1 MLFAVLFARI
11 REKGILDFIA
21 HGSILQGFTV
31 AWSGIIGFKCKCR
44 LGWYLHFH
52 SSSPYFQSLIPH
64 GSLSMYHRILP
75 SERVRLNKPMNLLDY
90 A

>member
-31 AWSGIIGFKCKCR
+31 AWSGIIPCSVDSAEF
-44 LGWYLHFH
+44 
-52 SSSPYFQSLIPH
+52 PYTVLKTH
-64 GSLSMYHRILP
+64 
-75 SERVRLNKPMNLLDY
+75 
-90 A
+90 